1 MTARPKPVE
10 DAVTLRIVI
19 RDPLAGVPLRMQRG
33 RHDLVAPARQS
44 VDEVI
49 FELHVQA
56 TVRADGSLVLK
67 GPEVQGPPTGRFVYI
82 NAGTYAGVP
91 TSPWGRRA
99 KVPLGRITVALV
111 EAARTQPHAVL
122 VAEIAGKARDGGPAA
137 ATVPLLGAGW
147 TVVVDP

>member
-1 MTARPKPVE
+1 M
-10 DAVTLRIVI
+10 
-19 RDPLAGVPLRMQRG
+19 
-33 RHDLVAPARQS
+33 
-44 VDEVI
+44 I

-67 GPEVQGPPTGRFVYI
+67 GPEVQGPPAGRFVYI

-111 EAARTQPHAVL
+111 EAARTQPSQQRAPS
-122 VAEIAGKARDGGPAA
+122 RS
-137 ATVPLLGAGW
+137 LLGPIAIDDDRYGHQGEAGCEEQQA
-147 TVVVDP
+147 